1 MTRLIEKATGHFESV
16 LARGLLGPVSV
27 PEWEE
32 DIWYKPSSTMAE
44 EAIII
49 ELTQQGKTTEALVVT
64 LIIKAK
70 DKDGKSLFDMGDKL
84 KLMRGVDPAIILR
97 VVSAMNV
104 EHEAVEAQ
112 LGN

>member
-1 MTRLIEKATGHFESV
+1 
-16 LARGLLGPVSV
+16 
-27 PEWEE
+27 
-32 DIWYKPSSTMAE
+32 MAE

-49 ELTQQGKTTEALVVT
+49 ELSQQGKTTEALVVT

-70 DKDGKSLFDMGDKL
+70 DKDGKALFDMADKL

-97 VVSAMNV
+97 IVSAMNV
-104 EHEAVEAQ
+104 ETAEVEEQ